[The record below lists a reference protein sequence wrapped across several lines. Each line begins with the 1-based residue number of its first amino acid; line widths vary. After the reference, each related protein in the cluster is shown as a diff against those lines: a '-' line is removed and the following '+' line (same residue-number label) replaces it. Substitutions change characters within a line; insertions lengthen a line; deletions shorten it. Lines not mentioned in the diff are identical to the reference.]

1 MFKKLLFLFKSKS
14 DIKIILLF
22 LLQKIINIFNK
33 KKIKIEKKYF
43 LDSLLNLKISS
54 EFFSVNAYNFY
65 NHLSSLKKNF
75 KYLEIGSFEG
85 GSAIYI
91 SRRFDESKIYCV
103 DNWIKTEDGYSKID
117 FNDVE
122 KNFDFN
128 IEQYSN
134 IYKIKKSSD
143 NFFSDNL
150 INFDVIY
157 IDGYHKAS
165 QVYKDCLNA
174 WKVLN
179 LDGILICDDYIWDH
193 YTEIKDN
200 PCFAVNSFLSKIKGH
215 YQILQVSNSQIFI
228 KKIYN

>member
-1 MFKKLLFLFKSKS
+1 MLKKLLFLFKSKS

-33 KKIKIEKKYF
+33 KRIKIEKKYF

-134 IYKIKKSSD
+134 ISKIKKSSD

-150 INFDVIY
+150 INFDAIY
-157 IDGYHKAS
+157 VDGYHKAS

-200 PCFAVNSFLSKIKGH
+200 PCFAVNNFLSKIKGH

>member
-14 DIKIILLF
+14 NIKVILLF
-22 LLQKIINIFNK
+22 LLQKIINILNK

-91 SRRFDESKIYCV
+91 ARRFDESKIYCV

-134 IYKIKKSSD
+134 ISKIKKSSD

-150 INFDVIY
+150 INFDTIY
-157 IDGYHKAS
+157 VDGYHKAS

-228 KKIYN
+228 KKIKN